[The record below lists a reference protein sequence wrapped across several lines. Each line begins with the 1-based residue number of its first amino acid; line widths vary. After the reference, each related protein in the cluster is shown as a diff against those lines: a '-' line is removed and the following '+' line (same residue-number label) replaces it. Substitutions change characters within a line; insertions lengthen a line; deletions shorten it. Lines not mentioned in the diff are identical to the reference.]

1 MREAEKRLSASS
13 LETVRTSVD
22 AIRLEVARRIVTG
35 EVEPGTPLDE
45 SGLAGVRRL
54 PDAGT
59 RSPAATGLFGASA
72 AETASP
78 HGRHQ
83 TERQGAVGH
92 V

>member
-45 SGLAGVRRL
+45 SGLAGEFGVSRTPVREALRQL
-54 PDAGT
+54 A
-59 RSPAATGLFGASA
+59 SSGLVQQR
-72 AETASP
+72 P
-78 HGRHQ
+78 HRR
-83 TERQGAVGH
+83 TVDRKRV